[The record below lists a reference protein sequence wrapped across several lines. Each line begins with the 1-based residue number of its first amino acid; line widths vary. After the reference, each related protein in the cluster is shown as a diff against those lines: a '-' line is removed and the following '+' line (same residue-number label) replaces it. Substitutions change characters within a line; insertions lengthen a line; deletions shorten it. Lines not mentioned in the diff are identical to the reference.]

1 MPKRNDQPA
10 VDESGAGLFENAVT
24 LLRILQLIPQ
34 RRWTTVREIEA
45 ALAGEGIAMHRRT
58 LQRYLKTIREHADV
72 FPVTVDASARPYR
85 VQWSTASKGLHLP
98 ALTPQE
104 TLLLRLA
111 EEHLRFQL
119 PAGILQSLKPL
130 FRDAKQQVQLDE
142 KAGSRSK
149 ACSWLRKVKVVSL
162 GMPFMP
168 PVIRQNVFENV
179 TEALFLDRLLAV
191 RYRSARGKITEA
203 RVMPLG
209 LVQQDVRTY
218 LVCRFEGFSDC
229 RHLALHRI
237 ESARVTAFDFERP
250 ADFDLEDYTARA
262 PFNYAQG
269 RTVRL
274 TLLTDDPALV
284 QNLRETPFNST
295 QQIEPAALGSN
306 GKPSRWTIAAT
317 LEDSLLLDGWLAM
330 RRQSIL
336 KSEKAVVASAPANGA
351 EAAASAAPEGAAEPR
366 GSQDDHGGEAALPA
380 QRFPWIPEDSIE
392 IENRRVVCRP
402 RGKKTP

>member
-1 MPKRNDQPA
+1 MPQRDERAPA
-10 VDESGAGLFENAVT
+10 EESGAGVFESAIT
-24 LLRILQLIPQ
+24 MLRILQLIPQ
-34 RRWTTVREIEA
+34 RRWTTVREIEE
-45 ALAGEGIAMHRRT
+45 ALAAEGIPLHRRT
-58 LQRYLKTIREHADV
+58 LQRYLKTIREHSDV
-72 FPVTVDASARPYR
+72 FPITVNASARPYR

-98 ALTPQE
+98 ALSPQE

-111 EEHLRFQL
+111 EEHLHFQL
-119 PAGILQSLKPL
+119 PAGILQGLKPL
-130 FRDAKQQVQLDE
+130 FRDAKQQLQLGE
-142 KAGSRSK
+142 AGGRRNK
-149 ACSWLRKVKVVSL
+149 ACSWLRKVKVVSP

-168 PVIRQNVFENV
+168 PVIRQNVFESV

-274 TLLTDDPALV
+274 KLLTDDPALV

-295 QQIEPAALGSN
+295 QRIDAEAEGPD
-306 GKPSRWTIAAT
+306 GKPARWTIEAT

-336 KSEKAVVASAPANGA
+336 KSEKTLLA
-351 EAAASAAPEGAAEPR
+351 EAPAASARVKEEKAPDAAPHR
-366 GSQDDHGGEAALPA
+366 FSWVPDDTV
-380 QRFPWIPEDSIE
+380 E

-402 RGKKTP
+402 KAEREAQKTKCSGEE